1 MKIQKEKTSLLFSEY
16 KKARRDIKKRLAD
29 FAKVPEKDYFYELC
43 FCLLTPQ
50 SSAHRCWQA
59 VLDLKK
65 NDFQNNEI
73 NPIKHLHRKVRFHN
87 NKSKYLL
94 EWKQKYAQIMKEL
107 KSGSNSYKLRE
118 YLVKNVK
125 GLGYKEAAHFL
136 RNVGHRDLAILDRHI
151 LRNLV
156 RFGALIS
163 LPKSLTRNKYLEIE
177 KKFMAFAKKI
187 GIPMDEL
194 DLLFWSMQTGKIFK

>member
-1 MKIQKEKTSLLFSEY
+1 M
-16 KKARRDIKKRLAD
+16 
-29 FAKVPEKDYFYELC
+29 
-43 FCLLTPQ
+43 LTPQ